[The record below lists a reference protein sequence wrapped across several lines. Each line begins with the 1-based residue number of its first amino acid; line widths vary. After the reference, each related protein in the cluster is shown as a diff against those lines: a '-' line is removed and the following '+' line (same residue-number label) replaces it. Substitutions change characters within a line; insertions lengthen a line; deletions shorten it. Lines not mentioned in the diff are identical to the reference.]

1 MATTATKSEQQ
12 TKDADPTAD
21 AKRRRKELEEEQRA
35 AAAAARGGSGS
46 EASPQGLDE
55 VEAIKRAED
64 AEQQSAEDEA
74 ADRSVDSRRK
84 RVTDSLGRVGFT
96 SDLAPSTGGRAYN
109 EDTGQFED
117 EDSGSGFSL
126 SADHT
131 DNSRT
136 SKSNK
141 SVGLESDGRNVKAS
155 QEGLIQNSA
164 GEDIIG
170 SVGIGADGVDV
181 EGLEMGGGWK
191 LDVKAG
197 PDEQKIGFQAPQELK
212 WPPNPDPTKDG
223 GFDKDLMDLTFPIV
237 PGVSLGISASV
248 EGGVELGGISGHLL
262 HRRTKEGDDP
272 YQQVSHWEITGNGQV
287 KADIGTELELAVAA
301 GFPKVAEVKAG
312 LRANAGAE
320 ATMGATLS
328 GQLDITQSVPVGNEK
343 PKTYDKQGEFA
354 LQLDGGGSVA
364 ATFGAFVGFEVL
376 SMEGDLYTIEFV
388 KAPIADLLVGGKAGV
403 FWDGDK
409 RSFDFKPTY
418 GKHGA
423 QFDWMLG
430 DYFKAKKLDAASD
443 AATSTKADRANL
455 KALKRQAEATGADG
469 APKLSVKDL
478 IAQDGFDDTVV
489 QEAAVKKLTVREQE
503 LADLKES
510 TERAIAKIEER
521 MTTELL
527 PENKKVQE
535 KRWRVTNFVRGDT
548 AALGKAKSELKALKN
563 NLAKYTKESSGIA
576 EKVRKARAEFKKK
589 LLGQDVDKWLVALK
603 EKKTETRRKNYAVYL
618 EEFTAEEAK
627 FRDRTGTIEDDI
639 ATLETRKTELDE
651 RLSYLTD
658 GEGAGEVAAHA
669 EAEIPLKRSRDIAAE
684 ELAATTKRIA
694 DLKDSKATLEADKK
708 EKAKKNTFGTLF
720 VSDSKELSELKKDIE
735 WAGHVRDSQQDD
747 FDKAS
752 SAFLKHRAKDP
763 MTTLLRQKWGV
774 EGELLSKRVGLSR
787 IQDRWVEKQ
796 RSLRK
801 LMLGEYANERSEE
814 EQLAKMAKYKKQ
826 YGSEGDAAESA
837 VEEKYVADRA
847 EEKKAAEER
856 EKAEAERK
864 KKEQEEVAA

>member
-1 MATTATKSEQQ
+1 MATTATKSEQ
-12 TKDADPTAD
+12 KPKADPAAA
-21 AKRRRKELEEEQRA
+21 AKRRKKDLEEEQRSA
-35 AAAAARGGSGS
+35 AASTRGGAQGS
-46 EASPQGLDE
+46 SSEPQGLDE
-55 VEAIKRAED
+55 VASTKRAED
-64 AEQQSAEDEA
+64 AEQQSAEEDA
-74 ADRSVDSRRK
+74 AQRDLDSWTAP
-84 RVTDSLGRVGFT
+84 VTDRIGKYGLT
-96 SDLAPSTGGRAYN
+96 SDLAPSSGGRTYN
-109 EDTGQFED
+109 EDTGQYEE
-117 EDSGSGFSL
+117 EDSGGGFSL
-126 SADHT
+126 TADHT

-136 SKSNK
+136 SKENK
-141 SVGLESDGRNVKAS
+141 SLGLESDGRNVRAS
-155 QEGLIQNSA
+155 QEGLLQNSS

-223 GFDKDLMDLTFPIV
+223 GFDQDLLDLEFPIV
-237 PGVSLGISASV
+237 PGVQLAISASV

-262 HRRTKEGDDP
+262 HRTTKEGDDP
-272 YQQVSHWEITGNGQV
+272 YQQVSHWEITGNGEI

-320 ATMGATLS
+320 AKMGATLS
-328 GQLDITQSVPVGNEK
+328 GQLDITQSVPVNGEK
-343 PKTYDKQGEFA
+343 PTTYDKQGEFA

-388 KAPIADLLVGGKAGV
+388 KAPIADLLVGGTGGV

-409 RSFDFKPTY
+409 KKFAFKPTY
-418 GKHGA
+418 GKYGA

-430 DYFKAKKLDAASD
+430 DYFKARKLDAASD

-489 QEAAVKKLTVREQE
+489 EEASVKKLTVRERE
-503 LADLKES
+503 LAELMES
-510 TERAIAKIEER
+510 TERSIAKLEDRI
-521 MTTELL
+521 TTQLI
-527 PENKKVQE
+527 PENDKMVSQRNQLE
-535 KRWRVTNFVRGDT
+535 KFVGRDT
-548 AALGKAKSELKALKN
+548 PALRKARSELASMQKTLGKYDTEFV
-563 NLAKYTKESSGIA
+563 GIT
-576 EKVRKARAEFKKK
+576 ERIRKARAEFKKK
-589 LLGQDVDKWLVALK
+589 LLGEDVDKWLVALK
-603 EKKTETRRKNYAVYL
+603 AKKTETRRENYALYL
-618 EEFTAEEAK
+618 KEFTAEEAK
-627 FRDRTGTIEDDI
+627 FRDRSSTIEDDI
-639 ATLETRKTELDE
+639 ATLESRRADLETRLDH
-651 RLSYLTD
+651 LTD
-658 GEGAGEVAAHA
+658 GDGAGEVAAHA
-669 EAEIPLKRSRDIAAE
+669 EAEVPLKRSRDEAAK

-694 DLKDSKATLEADKK
+694 DLEDRRSVLQAEKK
-708 EKAKKNTFGTLF
+708 EQAKKNTFGTLF
-720 VSDSKELSELKKDIE
+720 VSDSAELSELKKDIE
-735 WAGHVRDSQQDD
+735 WAGHVRDAQQAD
-747 FDKAS
+747 FDRAA
-752 SAFLKHRAKDP
+752 SAFAKHRAKDP
-763 MTTLLRQKWGV
+763 MNTLLRQKWGV
-774 EGELLSKRVGLSR
+774 DGELLSKRVGLSR

-814 EQLAKMAKYKKQ
+814 EQIAKMAKYKKQ
-826 YGSEGDAAESA
+826 YGSEGDAAEAA

-856 EKAEAERK
+856 EKAEAERR